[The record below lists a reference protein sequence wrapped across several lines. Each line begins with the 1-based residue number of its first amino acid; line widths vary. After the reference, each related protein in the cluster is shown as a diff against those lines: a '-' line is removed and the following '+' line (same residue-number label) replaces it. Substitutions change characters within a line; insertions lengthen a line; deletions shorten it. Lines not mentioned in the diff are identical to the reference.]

1 VKRAF
6 ILLVA
11 LSAAVFLFAKEFN
24 MPRVERA
31 DRLPAHETHPD
42 EKVTIA
48 VQPYIGRDQ
57 EETFG
62 TKYSEHDYVP
72 VLFAVT
78 NDRGESVSLT
88 DMKVELITTSRTKLL
103 PATTDDVLRRLSKT
117 ERRGDESNRTKLPIP
132 LPRKGPKTGAG
143 KGVEEEI
150 EAAQFGARAVEPNST
165 RAGFFFFDTKGVRSP
180 LDGAK
185 LYITGVRDANG
196 QELMYFEI
204 PLDKAASSQTQSSH

>member
-1 VKRAF
+1 
-6 ILLVA
+6 
-11 LSAAVFLFAKEFN
+11 

-48 VQPYIGRDQ
+48 AQPYVGHDQ
-57 EETFG
+57 EETFS
-62 TKYSEHDYVP
+62 TKYGEHDYVP

-78 NDRGESVSLT
+78 NDRGESVSLS

-103 PATTDDVLRRLSKT
+103 PATTDDVVRRFSRT

-150 EAAQFGARAVEPNST
+150 ETAQFGARAVEPNST
-165 RAGFFFFDTKGVRSP
+165 RAGFLFFDIQGVRDP
-180 LDGAK
+180 LQGAK
-185 LYITGVRDANG
+185 LYITGVRDAAG

-204 PLDKAASSQTQSSH
+204 PLDKASAQVLPQKP